1 MARLAAFCS
10 ILLLACQLS
19 PADERTYTYKGRVI
33 RYSITVF
40 KPPLPMRPDPKRA
53 NQDSAVNCA
62 ILFMSRLRAGDIQGA
77 SELSSD
83 PQHVI
88 DLYSKY
94 KIRVGDAVYV
104 EQLSKIFGDD
114 LHYTYDLVIGSEHA
128 LLPDKRPG
136 LAHYVKERN
145 GRFLI
150 EFPQIGRSPKEVDD
164 LSVLVNE
171 NEAGRLTFE

>member
-1 MARLAAFCS
+1 MARLAAFWS

-33 RYSITVF
+33 RYSVTIF
-40 KPPLPMRPDPKRA
+40 KPPLPMRPDPERE
-53 NQDSAVNCA
+53 NQDNAANCA

-77 SELSSD
+77 SELSTD

-94 KIRVGDAVYV
+94 KTRIGDPAYA

-114 LHYTYDLVIGSEHA
+114 LHYTYHLVIGSEHA

-145 GRFLI
+145 GRFFI
-150 EFPQIGRSPKEVDD
+150 EFPQIGRRPKEVED

>member
-10 ILLLACQLS
+10 MLLLACQLS
-19 PADERTYTYKGRVI
+19 LADERTYNYKGRVI
-33 RYSITVF
+33 HYSITAF
-40 KPPLPMRPDPKRA
+40 KPPLPMRPDPRRA

-77 SELSSD
+77 SELSTD

-94 KIRVGDAVYV
+94 KARIGDPAHA
-104 EQLSKIFGDD
+104 EQLAKIFGDD

-136 LAHYVKERN
+136 LA
-145 GRFLI
+145 
-150 EFPQIGRSPKEVDD
+150 
-164 LSVLVNE
+164 
-171 NEAGRLTFE
+171 